1 MSREKILIV
10 DDENLIR
17 WTLRERLQKE
27 EYEILEAENGE
38 QAFSILEDEDVDLIL
53 LDNKL
58 PDTTGLEILKH
69 KADAYPDTMAI
80 IMTAYSSVSNAVEAM
95 KLGAEDYVIKPFSH
109 EDIIIKIQKA
119 LEKTSLKRELRRYR
133 SEQKEKYGMEQIIG
147 RSKAIKDVY
156 QLVEKIAQS
165 AATTVLIQGESGT
178 GKDLIAKSIHFAS
191 DRADKPFMNITC
203 SALPETLLES
213 ELFGHEKGAFT
224 DAKMQKK
231 GLLELANGGT
241 VFLDEIADMGLVL
254 QAKMLRFLEEKSFK
268 RVGGVRDIRVD
279 VRVLAATNKNMEE
292 AVKKGDFREDLY
304 YRLKVIPVTMPPLR
318 ERKEDIPLLIKYFI
332 DIYAKEL
339 RKKSPD
345 FSKEAMKYLESYSWP
360 GNIRELRNIIERLMI
375 LENKEVIELN
385 DLPRD
390 MLFLQKEEGVVEEE
404 GARKESGKEEDAISL
419 PDEGVSLEEVEKQ
432 LVHQALEKTRW
443 NQTRAARLLNISRD
457 ALRYKMKKFG
467 FLE

>member
-38 QAFSILEDEDVDLIL
+38 KALSILNDEDVDLIL

-69 KADAYPDTMAI
+69 TASTYPDTMAI

-133 SEQKEKYGMEQIIG
+133 SEQKEKYGIDQIIG
-147 RSKAIKDVY
+147 ESEAIKDVY
-156 QLVEKIAQS
+156 QLVEKIALS

-178 GKDLIAKSIHFAS
+178 GKDLIAKSIHFSS

-213 ELFGHEKGAFT
+213 ELFGYEKGAFT
-224 DAKMQKK
+224 DAKVQKK
-231 GLLELANGGT
+231 GLLELANGGS

-279 VRVLAATNKNMEE
+279 VRVLASTNKNMEE
-292 AVKKGDFREDLY
+292 AVKREDFREDLY
-304 YRLKVIPVTMPPLR
+304 YRLKVIPITMPPLR
-318 ERKEDIPLLIKYFI
+318 ERKDDIPLLIKYFI
-332 DIYAKEL
+332 DMYAKEL
-339 RKKSPD
+339 RKISPT
-345 FSKEAMKYLESYSWP
+345 FSNEALEFLVSYAWP
-360 GNIRELRNIIERLMI
+360 GNIRELKNIIERLMI

-385 DLPRD
+385 DLPGD
-390 MLFLQKEEGVVEEE
+390 MLFLKKEEDMVEKASE
-404 GARKESGKEEDAISL
+404 KEEDAISL
-419 PDEGVSLEEVEKQ
+419 PEEGVSLEEVEKE

-467 FLE
+467 FLK

>member
-1 MSREKILIV
+1 MSRGKILIV

-27 EYEILEAENGE
+27 EYEILEAENGKK
-38 QAFSILEDEDVDLIL
+38 ALSILKDEDVDLIL

-69 KADAYPDTMAI
+69 KANAYPDTMAI

-109 EDIIIKIQKA
+109 EDIILKIQKA
-119 LEKTSLKRELRRYR
+119 LEKTSLKRELSRHR
-133 SEQKEKYGMEQIIG
+133 SEQKEKYGIEQIIG
-147 RSKAIKDVY
+147 KSKAINDVY

-178 GKDLIAKSIHFAS
+178 GKDLIAKSIHYSS

-213 ELFGHEKGAFT
+213 ELFGYEKGAFT
-224 DAKMQKK
+224 DAKTQKK
-231 GLLELANGGT
+231 GLLELADGGS
-241 VFLDEIADMGLVL
+241 VFLDEIADMGLIL

-279 VRVLAATNKNMEE
+279 VRVLASTNKNIEE
-292 AVKKGDFREDLY
+292 AVKRGEFREDLY

-332 DIYAKEL
+332 DLYAKEL
-339 RKKSPD
+339 RKKSPT
-345 FSKEAMKYLESYSWP
+345 FSKEALEFLASYSWP

-385 DLPRD
+385 DLPGD
-390 MLFLQKEEGVVEEE
+390 MLFLKKEEDVVE
-404 GARKESGKEEDAISL
+404 KESGRDEIRKEEEAISL
-419 PDEGVSLEEVEKQ
+419 PDEGVSLEEVEKE

-467 FLE
+467 FLD